1 MTRAGFPHSDILGSR
16 FVCQLPEAYRRLQR
30 PSSAPSAKAS
40 TLCPYKLDH
49 KDHSKKML
57 ASTVQFSSYDR
68 NKHPHPSAYPHPE
81 RFAPVAWAVRP
92 SGTSPQPPAPT
103 PHPQVR
109 TACAATLMKQPS
121 GCSLRTQQRAQP
133 TPPQQ
138 PSVPTQNPEGP
149 GVLGRH
155 QLESRPTV
163 DVPPSS
169 TVPHSFGR
177 DNGPGHPP
185 ATHDRRRGCQMLLRK
200 EVIQPHLP
208 VRLPCYD
215 LVPIASPTF
224 DSSLH
229 KGWAT
234 GFGCYRLS

>member
-49 KDHSKKML
+49 KKSFKKDARVHCAVL
-57 ASTVQFSSYDR
+57 KLRPA
-68 NKHPHPSAYPHPE
+68 PAPSPQHLPPP
-81 RFAPVAWAVRP
+81 RCSRTNVTAVCP

-103 PHPQVR
+103 PHPQVQ
-109 TACAATLMKQPS
+109 TACVATLNEQPS

-138 PSVPTQNPEGP
+138 QNRSHPTPRA

-155 QLESRPTV
+155 QLESRPQSMFH
-163 DVPPSS
+163 PRAPSPTRS
-169 TVPHSFGR
+169 AGTTGL
-177 DNGPGHPP
+177 DTLHPP
-185 ATHDRRRGCQMLLRK
+185 RQEMW
-200 EVIQPHLP
+200 LP
-208 VRLPCYD
+208 DAP
-215 LVPIASPTF
+215 
-224 DSSLH
+224 
-229 KGWAT
+229 
-234 GFGCYRLS
+234 

>member
-49 KDHSKKML
+49 KDSFKKDARVHCAVL
-57 ASTVQFSSYDR
+57 KLRPEQAPSPQRLPTTPDPFPGSVQ
-68 NKHPHPSAYPHPE
+68 
-81 RFAPVAWAVRP
+81 WAVRL
-92 SGTSPQPPAPT
+92 SGTSPQPPAPH
-103 PHPQVR
+103 PHPQAQ
-109 TACAATLMKQPS
+109 TACVATLNEQPS

-138 PSVPTQNPEGP
+138 RTVPTQKPEGP

-185 ATHDRRRGCQMLLRK
+185 PPTTGDVAARCSLERR
-200 EVIQPHLP
+200 
-208 VRLPCYD
+208 
-215 LVPIASPTF
+215 
-224 DSSLH
+224 
-229 KGWAT
+229 
-234 GFGCYRLS
+234 

>member
-68 NKHPHPSAYPHPE
+68 QQAPSPQRLPTPRHL
-81 RFAPVAWAVRP
+81 RIDAWVVRL
-92 SGTSPQPPAPT
+92 SGTRPQPPTTT

-109 TACAATLMKQPS
+109 TGCVATLNEQPS

-138 PSVPTQNPEGP
+138 PTVPTQNPEGP

-185 ATHDRRRGCQMLLRK
+185 PPMTGDVAARCSLERR
-200 EVIQPHLP
+200 
-208 VRLPCYD
+208 
-215 LVPIASPTF
+215 
-224 DSSLH
+224 
-229 KGWAT
+229 
-234 GFGCYRLS
+234 